1 VFSKNREMIKL
12 IHTIKE
18 AREYVA
24 GVKAKGAGIG
34 FVPTMGALHEGH
46 LELVRVA
53 GKDYQ
58 EVIVSIFV
66 NPIQFNNQE
75 DLQKYPRTLES
86 DLRQLQ
92 STPCTMV
99 FAPTVEEMY
108 PEPDQTVIDFG
119 PIERVMEGK
128 FRPGHF
134 RGVGIV
140 VKKLFEIIT
149 PDQAYFGEKDFQQLA
164 VIRQLVMIFNL
175 PVKITGCPTIREQ
188 DGLAMSSRNQ
198 RLTEKEREIAPEI
211 YKALQKAAEGYS
223 WFTPQGLEK
232 MIIGEIEQNQD
243 FRVEY
248 ATVSEANTLMPFSD
262 WEDVDSAV
270 VCIAVYLGQVRL
282 IDNIRLY

>member
-1 VFSKNREMIKL
+1 MIKL

-24 GVKAKGAGIG
+24 GVKARGAGIG

-46 LELVRVA
+46 LELVRAA

-99 FAPTVEEMY
+99 FAPSVEEMY

-119 PIERVMEGK
+119 PIESVMEGK

-140 VKKLFEIIT
+140 VKKFFEIIT
-149 PDQAYFGEKDFQQLA
+149 PDEAFFGEKDFQQLA
-164 VIRQLVMIFNL
+164 IIKKLVSLFSI
-175 PVKITGCPTIREQ
+175 PVKITGCATIREN

-198 RLTEKEREIAPEI
+198 RLTPEERKIAPFI
-211 YKALQKAAEGYS
+211 YQALQKAAEDYS

-232 MIIGEIEQNQD
+232 MIIGEIEQNPEL
-243 FRVEY
+243 RVEY
-248 ATVSEANTLMPFSD
+248 VAVADATTLMPFND
-262 WEDVDSAV
+262 WEDVNEAV
-270 VCIAVYLGQVRL
+270 VCVAVFLGQVRL
-282 IDNIRLY
+282 IDNMRLY

>member
-1 VFSKNREMIKL
+1 MIKL

-24 GVKAKGAGIG
+24 GVKARGAGIG

-46 LELVRVA
+46 LELVRAA

-99 FAPTVEEMY
+99 FAPSVEEMY

-119 PIERVMEGK
+119 PIESVMEGK

-140 VKKLFEIIT
+140 VKKFFEIIT
-149 PDQAYFGEKDFQQLA
+149 PDEAFFGEKDFQQLA
-164 VIRQLVMIFNL
+164 IIKKLVSLFSI
-175 PVKITGCPTIREQ
+175 PVKITGCVTIREN

-198 RLTEKEREIAPEI
+198 RLTPEERKIAPFI
-211 YKALQKAAEGYS
+211 YQALQKAAEDYS

-232 MIIGEIEQNQD
+232 MIIGEIEQNPEL
-243 FRVEY
+243 RVEY
-248 ATVSEANTLMPFSD
+248 VAVADATTLMPFND
-262 WEDVDSAV
+262 WEDVNEAV
-270 VCIAVYLGQVRL
+270 VCVAVFLGQVRL
-282 IDNIRLY
+282 IDNMRLY